1 MDHRCLRI
9 VKVLEHLQ
17 QMTVNELD
25 ADSTTLACRSGP
37 RDILCART
45 TVSSNAA
52 KSRTY
57 PFSFACDPVGLRL
70 RRAQLC
76 AAQASPPSFF
86 VFPRSVRALLS
97 VVQPGLYRNLA

>member
-1 MDHRCLRI
+1 M
-9 VKVLEHLQ
+9 KVLERLQ

-25 ADSTTLACRSGP
+25 AFRARRWLAGAGSATFSAQGP
-37 RDILCART
+37 RSLAT
-45 TVSSNAA
+45 PLNLEPT
-52 KSRTY
+52 
-57 PFSFACDPVGLRL
+57 FSFACDPVGLRL